1 MSYRFMRLI
10 VMFDLPTE
18 TSEDRH
24 NYTVFRRQLI
34 KSGFI
39 MLQESVYTK
48 LMITPSVKESI
59 MQMLKKNKPPKGVVC
74 ALEVTEKQF
83 SRMDYIVGELHS
95 DVINSDERLVIL

>member
-1 MSYRFMRLI
+1 MRLI

-18 TSEDRH
+18 TSEDIH

-59 MQMLKKNKPPKGVVC
+59 MQVLKKNKPPKGVVC

-95 DVINSDERLVIL
+95 DVIDSDERLVIL